1 MLGFHFKTK
10 KKTKEEERK
19 GRNYITLR
27 KSFPILP

>member
-1 MLGFHFKTK
+1 MLGFHFKK
-10 KKTKEEERK
+10 KEEERK

>member
-1 MLGFHFKTK
+1 MLGFHFKK
-10 KKTKEEERK
+10 KKEEERK